1 MQVKVKIKIIKYH
14 KNLFYIV
21 VALNKRSLHSRY
33 IDKIGL
39 CFFSKSKK
47 IIMLSLK
54 KLSYWLNKGVKINP
68 YVSYIFA
75 IIFKYYLRNKINNKL
90 KVNEYDLKKTRKL
103 KRKYN
108 SKIINHLVS
117 KKNKII

>member
-75 IIFKYYLRNKINNKL
+75 VIFKYYLRNKRNNKL